1 MAMVATAVTVL
12 GARDATCLEPLVSF
26 LFLFLFF
33 ITLIFIFKSTQHVKT
48 MMAATAAVAQD
59 VTCLESCLI
68 FYFRFLYYMPMK
80 SFCTH

>member
-1 MAMVATAVTVL
+1 MVATAVTVL
-12 GARDATCLEPLVSF
+12 GGSRCNMSRASGKF
-26 LFLFLFF
+26 FILFLFF

-48 MMAATAAVAQD
+48 TMAATAAAAREA
-59 VTCLESCLI
+59 TRLESCLI